1 MSSVQLNLHF
11 SFFFCFTECSTTLLK
26 LFPINVFIEFSMFA
40 RTFFC
45 AIIVVSL
52 DAYNWHAILKM
63 CLFIMQNRY
72 WNILNLLSTFHFIS
86 TFEHFLEIM
95 MQGSKVNITE
105 SWFSMNYAILWRFT
119 KNECIWFQTKQQV
132 NLSWNLSQMTL
143 QKKNQPNP
151 KPKFLQ
157 TKELWKV
164 GEPNTNSRPGIDL

>member
-11 SFFFCFTECSTTLLK
+11 SFFFCFTECSTILLK
-26 LFPINVFIEFSMFA
+26 LFPINVFIEFSMFV
-40 RTFFC
+40 RTFCC

-52 DAYNWHAILKM
+52 DAYNRHAILKM

-72 WNILNLLSTFHFIS
+72 WNILNLRL

-105 SWFSMNYAILWRFT
+105 SWFSMHYAILWRFT
-119 KNECIWFQTKQQV
+119 KNECIGFQTKQQV
-132 NLSWNLSQMTL
+132 NLSWNLSQMTQ
-143 QKKNQPNP
+143 QKKNQPKP
-151 KPKFLQ
+151 IPKFLQ